1 MSPVARGGARCAA
14 LLLAVLTVLLTL
26 AGGAAAAPADGATA
40 DRVLV
45 VGVPGLVW
53 SDIDPEAT
61 PQLWALAERS
71 PISAVSVRA
80 ARATSC
86 LLDGWATLG
95 AGNRARFP
103 APDESVP
110 PVPLPTVPL
119 PGEAPGDPAGEGGEG
134 TAPPE
139 DDAAPEEQVP
149 PVPPASPALSHCGL
163 QERLATA
170 GLADPQ
176 SAVAAVAGDVST
188 ARFGAEPAALG
199 RGVGCATVVGR
210 APALA
215 VAAPGVALSQ
225 TDALPADPVL
235 VGDLLTGCPLTLVS
249 LDALVDAGE
258 PALEGSDTGTEPR
271 PRAAALAVIDD
282 AVGRLVEAVA
292 AAPGETLLL
301 LQGISEVN
309 DGRPQLHVGIA
320 SGPGLDE
327 PGWLTSA
334 STGRAPYTQLIDV
347 APTVLD
353 ALGLPEPPSMNGQPL
368 RPGGERPE
376 LAEAVEVLD
385 RANTAAA
392 VHYRST
398 GAFFWGLVLV
408 NAAVVALGLLVAGG
422 RRRDRAPRPVGERL
436 RGAVRP
442 VALGAAALPVATY
455 LAGLLPWERA
465 GEGGGGARL
474 ALAASVVAAA
484 LAVLAVA
491 ALGPWRAH
499 RLGPPA
505 AVLAITLGTL
515 VGDVLTGSH
524 LELNGLLGYDA
535 IVAGRFTGYG
545 NLSFGLLSVS
555 GLLLTAAV
563 ATAAGRRAPAGR
575 TRAVVAG
582 TVLGAGALTVLVIG
596 APSLGRDFGG
606 VLAALPGFVLLAMLL
621 TRTRVT
627 VTRLVAVLA
636 LAVVA
641 VGTLA
646 VVDWL
651 RPAAERSHLGRFVEQ
666 VLTGEAWTVVSRK
679 AQANVDILLG
689 SPLAW
694 MLPVALVAAVWLV
707 RPAGGRRGGWVQG
720 LLPAPL
726 RGPGLLRGREDLLPA
741 GDLAPLR
748 AGLVAGALSLAVG
761 AAANDSGVALPATAA
776 ALLVPLLV
784 WLAAAPRASGTETR
798 EVADGTPGPDPV
810 EGPDRVTVVSRGST
824 VWNAEQ

>member
-26 AGGAAAAPADGATA
+26 AGGAAAAPAGEASA

-61 PQLWALAERS
+61 PHLWALAERS

-119 PGEAPGDPAGEGGEG
+119 PGETPGTPGGEGGEG
-134 TAPPE
+134 TAPPG
-139 DDAAPEEQVP
+139 DDAVPEEQVP

-163 QERLATA
+163 QERLAAA

-176 SAVAAVAGDVST
+176 SAVAAVAGDLST

-199 RGVGCATVVGR
+199 RAVGCATLVGR

-225 TDALPADPVL
+225 TDALPTDPAL
-235 VGDLLTGCPLTLVS
+235 VGELLTGCPLTLVS

-271 PRAAALAVIDD
+271 PRATALAVIDA

-292 AAPGETLLL
+292 AAPGETLFL
-301 LQGISEVN
+301 LQGVSEVN
-309 DGRPQLHVGIA
+309 DGRSQLHVGIA

-334 STGRAPYTQLIDV
+334 STGRAPFTQLIDV

-353 ALGLPEPPSMNGQPL
+353 ALGLPEPASMNGQPL

-376 LAEAVEVLD
+376 LAEAVGVLD
-385 RANTAAA
+385 RANTAAS

-408 NAAVVALGLLVAGG
+408 DAAVVGLGLLVAGG
-422 RRRDRAPRPVGERL
+422 RRRGRAPRPAGERL

-442 VALGAAALPVATY
+442 VALGVAALPVATY

-465 GEGGGGARL
+465 GAPRL
-474 ALAASVVAAA
+474 ALAGSVLLAA

-491 ALGPWRAH
+491 ALGPWRTS

-505 AVLAITLGTL
+505 AVLAITLATL

-524 LELNGLLGYDA
+524 LELDGLLGYDA

-545 NLSFGLLSVS
+545 NLTFGLLSVS
-555 GLLLTAAV
+555 ALLLTAAA
-563 ATAAGRRAPAGR
+563 ATAAGRRAPAAR
-575 TRAVVAG
+575 ARAVVAG
-582 TVLGAGALTVLVIG
+582 VVLGAGAVTVLVIG

-606 VLAALPGFVLLAMLL
+606 VLAALPGFALLAMLL

-646 VVDWL
+646 VVDWMG
-651 RPAAERSHLGRFVEQ
+651 PAAERSHLGRFVEQ
-666 VLTGEAWTVVSRK
+666 ALTGEAWTVVGRK

-707 RPAGGRRGGWVQG
+707 RPAGGRWVGWVQS
-720 LLPAPL
+720 LLPARL
-726 RGPGLLRGREDLLPA
+726 RGPGLLRGRDDLLPA

-761 AAANDSGVALPATAA
+761 AAVNDSGVALPATAA
-776 ALLVPLLV
+776 SLLVPLLV
-784 WLAAAPRASGTETR
+784 WLAAAPRASGAETR

>member
-14 LLLAVLTVLLTL
+14 LLLAVLAVLLTV
-26 AGGAAAAPADGATA
+26 AGGAAAAPAGEAAA

-53 SDIDPEAT
+53 SDVDPETT

-119 PGEAPGDPAGEGGEG
+119 PGETPGADPDPADPGAPPGD
-134 TAPPE
+134 
-139 DDAAPEEQVP
+139 DAVPEEQVP

-163 QERLATA
+163 QERLAA
-170 GLADPQ
+170 EGLADPQ
-176 SAVAAVAGDVST
+176 SAVAAVAGDEST

-199 RGVGCATVVGR
+199 SAVGCATVVGR

-225 TDALPADPVL
+225 TDALPTDPVL
-235 VGDLLTGCPLTLVS
+235 VGELLTGCPLTLVS

-258 PALEGSDTGTEPR
+258 PALEGSDTGTEPQ
-271 PRAAALAVIDD
+271 PRATALALIDA

-320 SGPGLDE
+320 SGPGLDD

-353 ALGLPEPPSMNGQPL
+353 ALGLAEPSSMNGQPL
-368 RPGGERPE
+368 GAGGERPE
-376 LAEAVEVLD
+376 LAEAVGVLD
-385 RANTAAA
+385 QANTAAA

-398 GAFFWGLVLV
+398 GAFFWGLVLAD
-408 NAAVVALGLLVAGG
+408 AAVVALGLLVAGG
-422 RRRDRAPRPVGERL
+422 RRRGRAPRPVGERL

-442 VALGAAALPVATY
+442 VALGVAALPVATY

-465 GEGGGGARL
+465 GAPRL
-474 ALAASVVAAA
+474 ALAGAVVVAA

-491 ALGPWRAH
+491 ALGPWRTS

-505 AVLAITLGTL
+505 AVLAITLATL

-545 NLSFGLLSVS
+545 NLTFGLLSVS
-555 GLLLTAAV
+555 ALLLTAAA

-575 TRAVVAG
+575 SRAVVAG
-582 TVLGAGALTVLVIG
+582 TVLGAGVLTVLVIG

-627 VTRLVAVLA
+627 VSRLVAVLA

-641 VGTLA
+641 VSTLA

-679 AQANVDILLG
+679 AEANLGILLG

-707 RPAGGRRGGWVQG
+707 RPGGGRWAG
-720 LLPAPL
+720 LLPGPL
-726 RGPGLLRGREDLLPA
+726 RGPGLLRGRADLLPA
-741 GDLAPLR
+741 GDLTALR
-748 AGLVAGALSLAVG
+748 AGLVAAALSLAVG
-761 AAANDSGVALPATAA
+761 AAANDSGVALPATGAS
-776 ALLVPLLV
+776 LLVPLLV
-784 WLAAAPRASGTETR
+784 WLAAAPRASGTEAR

-810 EGPDRVTVVSRGST
+810 AGPDRVTVVSRGST

>member
-1 MSPVARGGARCAA
+1 MTPVARGGVRGAA
-14 LLLAVLTVLLTL
+14 LLVAVLTLLLAL
-26 AGGAAAAPADGATA
+26 AGGAAAAPAEGASA

-45 VGVPGLVW
+45 VGIPGLVW
-53 SDIDPEAT
+53 SDVDPEAT

-71 PISAVSVRA
+71 PIGAVSVRA

-119 PGEAPGDPAGEGGEG
+119 PGEAPDGG
-134 TAPPE
+134 
-139 DDAAPEEQVP
+139 DDADAAPGDDAVPEEQVP
-149 PVPPASPALSHCGL
+149 PVPPASPSLSHCGL
-163 QERLATA
+163 QERLAAA
-170 GLADPQ
+170 GLADPR
-176 SAVAAVAGDVST
+176 SAVAAVAGDEST

-199 RGVGCATVVGR
+199 SAVGCATVVGR

-215 VAAPGVALSQ
+215 VAGPGVALSQ
-225 TDALPADPVL
+225 TERLPADPARI
-235 VGDLLTGCPLTLVS
+235 GELLAGCPLTLVS

-258 PALEGSDTGTEPR
+258 PALEGSDTGTEPQ
-271 PRAAALAVIDD
+271 PRATALASIDD
-282 AVGRLVEAVA
+282 AVGRLTEAVA

-347 APTVLD
+347 APTALD
-353 ALGLPEPPSMNGQPL
+353 ALGLPEPVSMNGQPL
-368 RPGGERPE
+368 RVGGGRPA
-376 LAEAVEVLD
+376 LAEAVDVLE

-392 VHYRST
+392 VHHRST

-408 NAAVVALGLLVAGG
+408 NAAAVALGLLVAGG
-422 RRRDRAPRPVGERL
+422 RRRARAPRPAGEWL

-442 VALGAAALPVATY
+442 IALGVAALPVATH
-455 LAGLLPWERA
+455 LAGLLPWEAA
-465 GEGGGGARL
+465 GAPRL
-474 ALAASVVAAA
+474 ALAASVLGAA
-484 LAVLAVA
+484 LVVLAVA
-491 ALGPWRAH
+491 ALGPWRTS

-505 AVLAITLGTL
+505 AILVITLATL

-524 LELNGLLGYDA
+524 LELNSLLGYDA

-545 NLSFGLLSVS
+545 NLTFGLLSVS
-555 GLLLTAAV
+555 ALLLTAAA

-575 TRAVVAG
+575 ARAVVAG
-582 TVLGAGALTVLVIG
+582 TVLAAGALTVLVIG
-596 APSLGRDFGG
+596 TPSLGRDFGG

-627 VTRLVAVLA
+627 VTRLAAVLA

-679 AQANVDILLG
+679 AQANLDILLG

-707 RPAGGRRGGWVQG
+707 RPAGGRRGGRVRG

-726 RGPGLLRGREDLLPA
+726 RGPGLLRGRPDLLPA
-741 GDLAPLR
+741 GDLVPLR
-748 AGLVAGALSLAVG
+748 AGLVASALSLAVG

-776 ALLVPLLV
+776 SLLVPLLV
-784 WLAAAPRASGTETR
+784 WLAAAPRASGTEAAR
-798 EVADGTPGPDPV
+798 VADGTPRPDPV
-810 EGPDRVTVVSRGST
+810 AGPDRVTVVSRGST